1 VVCAPASRGS
11 SWGPDGR
18 AYDEDLTAKES
29 TLLFLL
35 FHLDEDCYA
44 LAAAQIAEVLP
55 LLDVKRI
62 PRTPPAIAGA
72 IAYRGRTV
80 PVIDLCQLALGRPAR
95 SRLSTRTVL
104 VRQAGVGRT
113 DNLLGLIAERATRTF
128 RADAAAFHASGVN
141 NAEARYL
148 GPVARGPAGLIQ
160 RVEIDE
166 LLTPAMRALL
176 LDPALELPCP

>member
-1 VVCAPASRGS
+1 
-11 SWGPDGR
+11 
-18 AYDEDLTAKES
+18 
-29 TLLFLL
+29 
-35 FHLDEDCYA
+35 
-44 LAAAQIAEVLP
+44 VLP

-72 IAYRGRTV
+72 IAYRGQTV

-104 VRQAGVGRT
+104 VRRGGPAGT

-128 RADAAAFHASGVN
+128 SADPAAFHPSGVN

-148 GPVARGPAGLIQ
+148 GPVTRGPDGMIQ

-166 LLTPAMRALL
+166 LLTPAMRAVL
-176 LDPALELPCP
+176 LDPELEPGCR